1 MKRNK
6 KKPCTVLPV
15 ILSIGMCATTVG
27 AVAAAPTPAYAAV
40 AAVLPSSAGSNE
52 NPLPPVR
59 EKLTY
64 PEAQQLA
71 GCEVYIDKTKGE
83 VVIRPKNRKKEGIIS
98 SQNFKMDDFKAIIKE
113 LTQHGYPQSNI
124 KRTWPVRFDGRIYMY
139 MSVKGD
145 QDYQGGPVMPLFLI

>member
-6 KKPCTVLPV
+6 KKPCAVLPV

-59 EKLTY
+59 TSLTKE
-64 PEAQQLA
+64 EAEQMA
-71 GCEVYIDKTKGE
+71 GCEVYIDE
-83 VVIRPKNRKKEGIIS
+83 ANREYVIRPKNGANEGIIS
-98 SQNFKMDDFKAIIKE
+98 DS
-113 LTQHGYPQSNI
+113 SNI
-124 KRTWPVRFDGRIYMY
+124 
-139 MSVKGD
+139 
-145 QDYQGGPVMPLFLI
+145 